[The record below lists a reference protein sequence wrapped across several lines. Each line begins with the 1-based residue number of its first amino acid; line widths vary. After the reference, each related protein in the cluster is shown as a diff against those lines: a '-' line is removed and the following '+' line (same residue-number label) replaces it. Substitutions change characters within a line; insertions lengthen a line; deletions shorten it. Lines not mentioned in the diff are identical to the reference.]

1 MEKLP
6 CLFAKQTAKN
16 VLYRATPWY
25 EGSNLVASGV
35 QIEAYSVEDSGEG
48 ICFNVFC
55 FNVQPGVTIDYL
67 SGDSTLATVSDEEGN
82 STTPEQPEPEIYVP
96 SDGVTYV
103 INTNNFR
110 FHLPDCQSV
119 QDMKAKNRY
128 EYFGD
133 REDLIEDGY
142 IPCGRCH
149 P

>member
-1 MEKLP
+1 M
-6 CLFAKQTAKN
+6 
-16 VLYRATPWY
+16 
-25 EGSNLVASGV
+25 
-35 QIEAYSVEDSGEG
+35 
-48 ICFNVFC
+48 FC